1 METENLDLPQ
11 TDDVFAMSDDDFAA
25 WSQQEQGSLVQSTEE
40 SATVDSS
47 NIESEE
53 QELEDEYIDVP
64 EEEDEIEE
72 EFEAEETEDDSQEL
86 ETETDLDSDEEDGE
100 ELSDESTEESESDD
114 IDYQAEFKKLIG
126 SPIKANG
133 MEITVDSVDDAIR
146 LMQMGMGYSR
156 KMEELKPARQVIA
169 MLENNGLMD
178 TEKLN
183 YAIDLMNKNP
193 QAISKLVAEA
203 GIDKYELD
211 EETSKDYKPTDY
223 QVSEQEIALDNA
235 IKEISSTPTYARTIQ
250 VIGKEWDNASRDIIK
265 RNPEVIGLLNSHMSN
280 GVFDTVQQEVEK
292 RKMLGTL
299 PTGISNIEAYKLVGD
314 SLYAN
319 QQNQAT
325 PEGQLQGDVKANV
338 KQPIQKP
345 SREAVVRQ
353 KKAAKSPRGKSPVTK
368 QLEDVFNMSDD
379 DFLKRYSGIN

>member
-1 METENLDLPQ
+1 METENLNQ
-11 TDDVFAMSDDDFAA
+11 EVDVFSMSDDDFAA
-25 WSQQEQGSLVQSTEE
+25 WEQGSSVQSTEE
-40 SATVDSS
+40 SAAVADSS

-53 QELEDEYIDVP
+53 QELVDDEYIDVP

-72 EFEAEETEDDSQEL
+72 EFEEDTEVDTPEL
-86 ETETDLDSDEEDGE
+86 DTESDLDSTEEGDE

-114 IDYQAEFKKLIG
+114 VDYQAEFKKLIG

-235 IKEISSTPTYARTIQ
+235 LKEISSTPTYARTVN
-250 VIGKEWDNASRDIIK
+250 VIGKEWDNASREIIK
-265 RNPEVIGLLNSHMSN
+265 QHPEVIGLLNTHMSN
-280 GVFDTVQQEVEK
+280 GMFDTVQQEVEK
-292 RKMLGTL
+292 RRMLGTL
-299 PTGISNIEAYKLVGD
+299 PSGISNIEAYKLVGD
-314 SLYAN
+314 SLYASP
-319 QQNQAT
+319 QSQVT
-325 PEGQLQGDVKANV
+325 PDGQLQSQAKANV

-368 QLEDVFNMSDD
+368 QLDDVFNMSDD
-379 DFLKRYSGIN
+379 DFLKRYAGINN

>member
-40 SATVDSS
+40 STEVDSS

-72 EFEAEETEDDSQEL
+72 EFEEEDTQELDTEFDLDESEAEDD
-86 ETETDLDSDEEDGE
+86 
-100 ELSDESTEESESDD
+100 ELSDESAEEPESDD

-183 YAIDLMNKNP
+183 FAIDLMNKNP
-193 QAISKLVAEA
+193 QAISKLVSEA

-211 EETSKDYKPTDY
+211 EETGKDYKPTDY

-299 PTGISNIEAYKLVGD
+299 PMGISNIEAYKLVGD

-319 QQNQAT
+319 QQNQVT

-379 DFLKRYSGIN
+379 DFLKRYSGIK